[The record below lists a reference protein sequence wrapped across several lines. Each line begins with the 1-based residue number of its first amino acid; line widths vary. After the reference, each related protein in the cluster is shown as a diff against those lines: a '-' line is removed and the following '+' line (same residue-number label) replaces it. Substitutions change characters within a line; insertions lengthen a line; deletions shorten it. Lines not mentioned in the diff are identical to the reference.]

1 VRVKGLYL
9 NNVFEPLNHI
19 KMEINACAKFVA
31 KVEKWRS
38 PFAIQIIKLLVHV
51 PVERSVVDPYIEKIE
66 KLHITCC
73 KHAVEFFNG
82 NNAVL
87 RFEQNYDHWY
97 EQNMRFLRYLPVIG
111 KELNER
117 FGEEVM
123 PKEMLAKMDFS
134 AVLQPP
140 EGVRN

>member
-1 VRVKGLYL
+1 
-9 NNVFEPLNHI
+9 
-19 KMEINACAKFVA
+19 MDINECARFVD

-38 PFAIQIIKLLVHV
+38 PYAIQLIKLLVHV
-51 PVERSVVDPYIEKIE
+51 PVERSLVNPYIDKLEE
-66 KLHITCC
+66 LHITCC

-87 RFEQNYDHWY
+87 RFEINYDLWY
-97 EQNMRFLRYLPVIG
+97 EQNMRFLRYLPIMG

-117 FGEEVM
+117 FGEDVM
-123 PKEMLAKMDFS
+123 PQEILQGMDFS

-140 EGVRN
+140 MVVRN